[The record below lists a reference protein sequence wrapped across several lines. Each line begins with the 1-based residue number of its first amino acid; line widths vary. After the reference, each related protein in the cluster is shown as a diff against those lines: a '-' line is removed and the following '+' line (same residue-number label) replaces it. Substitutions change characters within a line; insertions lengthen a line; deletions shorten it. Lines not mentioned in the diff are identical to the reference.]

1 MSWRKTDSTIA
12 SSTNKLAYYKHI
24 FFDLDHTL
32 WDYDTNASAALFEL
46 YDHYNFGRLNAF
58 SKPEL
63 VATFLEVNDQLW
75 DLYNQHRIGRGDIR
89 KRRFPQIFQKLRV
102 DIEHLPENLEKEY
115 IALAPTKPAVFPD
128 AFEVLEYLS
137 GKYKLH
143 LITNGFND
151 IQQQKLRHSQ
161 LEKFF
166 GHVITSESSK
176 ARKPN
181 RRIFE
186 VAFELTGATVFDSIM
201 IGDNIDADIGGA
213 KGIEMDHVWF
223 NPKMIA
229 TNVAVQHEISNL
241 LQLKSIL

>member
-1 MSWRKTDSTIA
+1 M
-12 SSTNKLAYYKHI
+12 AYYKHI

-32 WDYDTNASAALFEL
+32 WDYDTNASEALFEL
-46 YDHYNFGRLNAF
+46 YDHYKFYELNSF
-58 SKPEL
+58 TKEEL
-63 VATFLEVNDQLW
+63 VATFFEVNDQLW

-102 DIEHLPENLEKEY
+102 DEVHLPENLESEY
-115 IALAPTKPAVFPD
+115 INLAPTKPAVFPD
-128 AFEVLEYLS
+128 AFEVLEYLA
-137 GKYKLH
+137 GKYSLH

-151 IQQQKLRHSQ
+151 IQQVKLKHSQ

-166 GHVITSESSK
+166 EHVITSESSK

-186 VAFELTGATVFDSIM
+186 VAFELTGANIFDSIM
-201 IGDNIDADIGGA
+201 IGDNLDSDIAGA

-223 NPKMIA
+223 NPKRMA
-229 TNVAVQHEISNL
+229 TKVTVQHEISNL
-241 LQLKSIL
+241 KQLKSIL